1 MKHKSSEI
9 NKFNDNRKRR
19 TTKIVMIKVV
29 RLLAYLYNH
38 IIVMKNNPVGVVL
51 TISFFL
57 GIADFFFYL

>member
-1 MKHKSSEI
+1 MQAPFS
-9 NKFNDNRKRR
+9 NDRLLLNITRR
-19 TTKIVMIKVV
+19 TTGIVKIEVV

-51 TISFFL
+51 TISYFL